1 VTDSGAFLGKIVS
14 HYRIQEKLGGGGMG
28 VVYKAEDL
36 ELGRFVALK
45 FLPER
50 TERDASALE
59 RFRREAR
66 AASALNHPNICTIY
80 EIGEHEG
87 RRFIAMEFLEGQTLK
102 HAIAGQAMDFERLVD
117 LGIEVADA
125 LDAAHVKGIVHRD
138 IKPANIFVTERGH
151 AKVLDF
157 GLAKVAAGAGS
168 GSNTTTLGTA
178 GLDLEQLTSP
188 GSALGTV
195 SYMSPEQVLGRK
207 LDARSDLFS
216 FGIVLYEMATGFLP
230 FRGDTSGAI
239 FNEILNHDPVTPVR
253 FNSNMPAELEHL
265 IHKAMEKDRE
275 LRYQSA
281 AELRA
286 DLKRLK
292 RDTESSKQPAVTGA
306 TSAIAGQEK
315 PRYRKFV
322 SLVLAAVGTVV
333 LAGAGYRW
341 WRSRPTV
348 SNLPMSERQLTHTSN
363 NQGVV
368 ATSLS
373 RDGRYASYV
382 DDKGVHIL
390 NLETGEEHEL
400 GLPEDFR
407 KRVRKVSWFP
417 DREKLLVSVRSENEG
432 TTVWVASIMGGTPRK
447 LRAHCGAAH
456 LSKDGKQI
464 AFITGNGM
472 ELWTMESSGEN
483 AQKIQTI
490 KDGYIFA
497 LEWSPTGK
505 RIAFAVEEPNGA
517 GVTIES
523 VGLDSKQ
530 PELILKSSLLS
541 DQSDD
546 FAWAPDGRFVF
557 TRSESSGS
565 ATVLNL
571 WHIVVDPNTGK
582 AAQEPEKMTHWD
594 GVWPFLGGISQDGKR
609 LLVVKSHVWNNVF
622 NGELRNEGTQLGK
635 VSQLTSSDT
644 NDFASWWSSDGKW
657 VLFSSDRTG
666 GRSQI
671 YRQTI
676 GQSDPELVLP
686 GPEDQFAAEVS
697 ADGAWI
703 LYWKTPHSQG
713 KPAPSSATLM
723 RVPVGGGTSERILDA
738 PYDTSTGSHCGR
750 QANSG
755 CVLSLMANG
764 QLIFYSLDPLKGQG
778 PEQARTQVGDAG
790 LWLIWALS
798 PDGKR
803 IAVGGFDALGKNIR
817 IIDLQ
822 NHGEREIAIPWGILA
837 GLAWSTDGR
846 AIYGSAQAGPHFYL
860 VRADLSGKSQSL
872 QESPSGQ
879 FYSSVVTSPDGRY
892 VTFTRQEGQAN
903 AFLLE
908 NF

>member
-1 VTDSGAFLGKIVS
+1 MAGSDALIGKTIS
-14 HYRIQEKLGGGGMG
+14 HYCIVERLGGGGMG

-117 LGIEVADA
+117 LGIEVAEA
-125 LDAAHVKGIVHRD
+125 LDAAHGKGIVHRD

-178 GLDLEQLTSP
+178 AVDPQQLTSP

-207 LDARSDLFS
+207 LDVRSDLFS

-230 FRGDTSGAI
+230 FKGDTSGAI

-253 FNSNMPAELEHL
+253 LNSNVPSEMEHV

-292 RDTESSKQPAVTGA
+292 RNTESSKQPAVSGTASSIAGKGKPGNRKIV
-306 TSAIAGQEK
+306 TLGLPAIA
-315 PRYRKFV
+315 V
-322 SLVLAAVGTVV
+322 LVLS
-333 LAGAGYRW
+333 GAGYLW
-341 WRSRPTV
+341 WRNHPTAL
-348 SNLPMSERQLTHTSN
+348 NLPMTERQLTHTPN
-363 NQGVV
+363 NQGLT
-368 ATSLS
+368 AASLS
-373 RDGRYASYV
+373 DDGRYASYV

-390 NLETGEEHEL
+390 NVETGEEHEL
-400 GLPEDFR
+400 ILPENFR
-407 KRVRKVSWFP
+407 KRVREVSWFP
-417 DREKLLVSVRSENEG
+417 EGEKLLVSARSDNEG

-447 LRAHCGAAH
+447 LRAHCGLAH

-464 AFITGNGM
+464 AFGTGNGT
-472 ELWTMESSGEN
+472 ELWTMGANGEN

-490 KDGYIFA
+490 SGGYIFA

-517 GVTIES
+517 GVTIKS
-523 VGLDSKQ
+523 VGVDGKG
-530 PELILKSSLLS
+530 PVLILKSSLLS

-571 WHIVVDPNTGK
+571 WYIVVDPNTGK
-582 AAQEPEKMTHWD
+582 AAQEPVQMTHWD
-594 GVWPFLGGISQDGKR
+594 GVWPFIGGLSQDGKR
-609 LLVVKSHVWNNVF
+609 LLVMKSHVWNNMF
-622 NGELRNEGTQLGK
+622 NGELRSEGTQLGK
-635 VSQLTSSDT
+635 VEHLTSSDT
-644 NDFASWWSSDGKW
+644 NDSASWWSRDGKW
-657 VLFSSDRTG
+657 VLFSSDRRG

-671 YRQTI
+671 YRQTV
-676 GQSDPELVLP
+676 GQSDPEPLLP
-686 GPEDQFAAEVS
+686 GPEDQSSAEVS
-697 ADGAWI
+697 PDGAWI
-703 LYWKTPHSQG
+703 LFWKAQHFQG
-713 KPAPSSATLM
+713 KSAPSSVTLI
-723 RVPVGGGTSERILDA
+723 RVPAGGGTAERVLDA
-738 PYDTSTGSHCGR
+738 PYDTSTGFHCGR
-750 QANSG
+750 QGNSG

-778 PEQARTQVGDAG
+778 PELARTRVGDAG
-790 LWLIWALS
+790 IWLIWALS
-798 PDGKR
+798 PDAKW
-803 IAVGGFDALGKNIR
+803 IAVGGFDALGEKIR
-817 IIDLQ
+817 IIDLET
-822 NHGEREIAIPWGILA
+822 HGEREIPAPGVILA
-837 GLAWSTDGR
+837 GIAWSTDGR
-846 AIYGSAQAGPHFYL
+846 AIYASAQQGTHFYL
-860 VRADLSGKSQSL
+860 VRADLSGKSQIL

-879 FYSSVVTSPDGRY
+879 FYSSLITSPDGRY
-892 VTFTRQEGQAN
+892 LAFTRQEGQVN